1 MNIILDV
8 ALILLLFILV
18 YSGFKRGAVK
28 SVVEL
33 AGCLVSALAASVI
46 SSFLS
51 VRIYTAFFEGR
62 ITEKISSSIEKVDMS
77 NVTGS
82 SIDSL
87 VEALPDYVRNSLDI
101 SGTDKTDMLNG
112 FLEKETLSNAQVI
125 EGFIRPVIIKL
136 ISVVV
141 TIILFA
147 VFAAI
152 ISLITRTFTAAVD
165 VAGLSIANKL
175 AGAFIGFV
183 LGVTIIMML
192 AFIIYALG
200 VVLPPD
206 MALSVRNGID
216 RSYLFKL
223 IYYINIPEMIINKF
237 TTG

>member
-8 ALILLLFILV
+8 AVILLIFILV

-62 ITEKISSSIEKVDMS
+62 ITEKISSSIDKVDMT
-77 NVTGS
+77 NLTGT
-82 SIDSL
+82 SIDSV
-87 VEALPDYVRNSLDI
+87 VEALPDYVRNSLEI
-101 SGTDKTDMLNG
+101 SGTDKTDMING
-112 FLEKETLSNAQVI
+112 FLEKETLSDAQVI
-125 EGFIRPVIIKL
+125 EGFIRPVMIKL

-141 TIILFA
+141 TIVLFA

-152 ISLITRTFTAAVD
+152 ITLVTKSFTAAVD
-165 VAGLSIANKL
+165 VAGLSIVNRL
-175 AGAFIGFV
+175 GGAFIGFA
-183 LGVTIIMML
+183 LGLTIIMML

-200 VVLPPD
+200 VTLPPD
-206 MALSVRNGID
+206 LAMSVRNGID

-223 IYYINIPEMIINKF
+223 IYYINIPEIIINKF